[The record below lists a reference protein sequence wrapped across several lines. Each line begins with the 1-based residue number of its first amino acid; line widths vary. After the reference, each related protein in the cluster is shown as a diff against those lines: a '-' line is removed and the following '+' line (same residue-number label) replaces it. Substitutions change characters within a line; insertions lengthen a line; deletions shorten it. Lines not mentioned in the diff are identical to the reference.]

1 MRVCAV
7 RNAEGTGVHIPE
19 RCCWRRDAEQLG
31 AVLPAR
37 VLGLRWGLC
46 A

>member
-19 RCCWRRDAEQLG
+19 SCCWRRDAEQLG
-31 AVLPAR
+31 AVFPAT
-37 VLGLRWGLC
+37 VLRLHWSLH